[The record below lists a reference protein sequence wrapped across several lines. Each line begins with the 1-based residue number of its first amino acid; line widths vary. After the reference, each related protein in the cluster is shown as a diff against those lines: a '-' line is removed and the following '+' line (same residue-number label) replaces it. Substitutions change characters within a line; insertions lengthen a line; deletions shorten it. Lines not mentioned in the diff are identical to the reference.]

1 MTALRNTLLTL
12 RDILL
17 IAAST
22 LGYGLLVQAVPSFLG
37 MDLMPNFL
45 FVSLGIILSVGC
57 VILPLALDKRR
68 RGQVK
73 RLAAAGIFAAAAMG
87 ALVCY
92 QLFMTGEI
100 LFGCDTQF
108 IMALMLYGILRIAV
122 KADGAPQKIIAKK
135 NAEESA
141 QKDSAA

>member
-1 MTALRNTLLTL
+1 M
-12 RDILL
+12 
-17 IAAST
+17 
-22 LGYGLLVQAVPSFLG
+22 
-37 MDLMPNFL
+37 
-45 FVSLGIILSVGC
+45 
-57 VILPLALDKRR
+57 
-68 RGQVK
+68 
-73 RLAAAGIFAAAAMG
+73 
-87 ALVCY
+87 CY

-122 KADGAPQKIIAKK
+122 KADGTPQKIIAKK